1 MLYKIFRHRLK
12 HYELEILN
20 YLLESCNINNKK
32 KLQDQINAI
41 NLIQRLD
48 ENQDVCFYRMKSGRP
63 TFNKSYQLDLQSN
76 DIKVATIRFE
86 NTTDLLTVGV
96 WITDGY
102 LFNLR
107 FNNPPKTFFKSEYHV
122 VEKKIIDLNNL
133 GIIENDEEI
142 MERLFKDIP
151 DRIKSVLELESSYKV
166 SLNEGDFF
174 LIFNDEGDYLGMDRR
189 GSVFGIFH
197 DSDEVDKLFE
207 SKEDFLKA
215 LDSNEFNIYNYF
227 KKKRSNTFK

>member
-1 MLYKIFRHRLK
+1 
-12 HYELEILN
+12 
-20 YLLESCNINNKK
+20 
-32 KLQDQINAI
+32 
-41 NLIQRLD
+41 
-48 ENQDVCFYRMKSGRP
+48 MKSGRP
-63 TFNKSYQLDLQSN
+63 TNKSYQLDLQSN

-96 WITDGY
+96 WITDAIY
-102 LFNLR
+102 LICDLI
-107 FNNPPKTFFKSEYHV
+107 PPKTFFKSEYHV
-122 VEKKIIDLNNL
+122 VEKIIDLNNL

-207 SKEDFLKA
+207 SKEFFESLR
-215 LDSNEFNIYNYF
+215 F
-227 KKKRSNTFK
+227 K